1 MGWRYRK
8 YIKIAPGVKL
18 NISKSGVS
26 TTIGGKG
33 ASVNI
38 GKNGAYLNTS
48 IPGTGLY
55 NRQKIATGKKH
66 YRPSSMHN
74 TQNCQKSYFSIGN
87 NWGCVFRWLGLVFLI
102 YLLLTIVRIVYG
114 DFVFTEKNI
123 TILSILAI
131 SVIVIFMNP
140 IANFINSIFS
150 KTEKQVDKSEDTI
163 SNEDVKDTKSETT
176 QLKDTIVESADVFA
190 DWTNTEENDTTAE
203 SIHKMNTEGK
213 DWDSS
218 ITIVNIDPL
227 FVAAAQIVFDAQ
239 IGSTS
244 LIQRKLSCG
253 YNQAG
258 RLMDQLERTGIVGPA
273 GGSKPREVLIHDE
286 KEFNRLLNSIMG
298 HSGKSADVRKES
310 KQNNHSGYIVKFES
324 ESNGDNSQKSK
335 NNSDRKPVLVNRTL
349 PNVGF
354 IDPYL
359 EKAAVYIVK
368 RQECN
373 SMDIQRLLTI
383 GYNRAARIIDQLEK
397 LQIISKTENRY
408 EVKIKDIASLDKLF
422 IDLQDPNRP
431 DNIFGITEEYF
442 TSTKKVICAIES
454 FYSDIQN
461 DETVMNT
468 VENSLPQ
475 NYGTREQK
483 LVALLYADIMKVYQH
498 FGHSTENLK
507 NREGFPLVLLSS
519 RILGGDADLNIN
531 YGTVNFLDQISDSV
545 PSMFSSLSNWIDKYP
560 DDRFFFI
567 GQILNRCR
575 RDDLYVRYFSLMYR
589 LFSIIA
595 KADNTITEDEANWL
609 KLLMDSTQDDDK
621 DASFSKIDNTST
633 TTPIKVKPNNASKS
647 SPNPIDELNKLVG
660 LSNVKTEISSLSNLV
675 KVQQVRK
682 SRGMAV
688 SNVSY
693 HCVFTGNPGTGK
705 TTVARIVAD
714 IYKQLGVLK
723 KGHLV
728 ETDRSG
734 LIAEYVGQTA
744 PKTNAIIDSAL
755 DGVLFIDEAYSIVQ
769 GGQNDYGKEAIA
781 TLLKRMEDDR
791 DRLVVILAGY
801 SKEMADFINA
811 NSGLQSR
818 FNRYIDFPDYSC
830 EELLQIFQFILKSN
844 EYRATDEAIVKV
856 KQYIQNAVE
865 NKDQNFGNARF
876 VRNLFEKILTQQ
888 ANRLAS
894 ESTITNE
901 MLSTIEAVD
910 VKNAI
915 D

>member
-1 MGWRYRK
+1 MSWRFRK

-55 NRQKIATGKKH
+55 NRQKISTGKKARSTSRM
-66 YRPSSMHN
+66 YGN
-74 TQNCQKSYFSIGN
+74 QKNNQNSYFKIGN
-87 NWGCVFRWLGLVFLI
+87 NWGCVFRWLGLIFLI
-102 YLLLTIVRIVYG
+102 YLILIIGKIIVG
-114 DFVFTEKNI
+114 NFEFTEYNI
-123 TILSILAI
+123 FILAFLSISILL
-131 SVIVIFMNP
+131 IFMTP
-140 IANFINSIFS
+140 IMNIFKSLFLSYEEPIDDTSKENQNNLNTKDGKKKDNEMSSTDDETKPVEDSVHKVNSA
-150 KTEKQVDKSEDTI
+150 
-163 SNEDVKDTKSETT
+163 KDY
-176 QLKDTIVESADVFA
+176 
-190 DWTNTEENDTTAE
+190 NTV
-203 SIHKMNTEGK
+203 IP
-213 DWDSS
+213 
-218 ITIVNIDPL
+218 NIDPL
-227 FVAAAQIVFDAQ
+227 FEAAAQIIYKAQ
-239 IGSTS
+239 SGSTS

-258 RLMDQLERTGIVGPA
+258 HLMDQLEMAGLVGPA
-273 GGSKPREVLIHDE
+273 KGSKPREVLVHDE
-286 KEFNRLLNSIMG
+286 NELRKILIGVMEHSRKSNSEKLNNTKQNASR
-298 HSGKSADVRKES
+298 SYVARFTSKSDGNVYGNSES
-310 KQNNHSGYIVKFES
+310 KSYKRTPKLIVRS
-324 ESNGDNSQKSK
+324 I
-335 NNSDRKPVLVNRTL
+335 

-354 IDPYL
+354 VDPLL
-359 EKAAVYIVK
+359 ESAAVYIVEK
-368 RQECN
+368 RECN

-383 GYNRAARIIDQLEK
+383 GYNRTARIIDQLEV
-397 LQIISKTENRY
+397 LRIIKRKTNNNY
-408 EVKIKDIASLDKLF
+408 EIMIKDIDSLDKLF
-422 IDLQDPNRP
+422 ESLQDPNRP

-442 TSTKKVICAIES
+442 NNTKRIVFAIES
-454 FYSDIQN
+454 FYYEIKN
-461 DETVMNT
+461 DLTVMNV

-475 NYGTREQK
+475 SFGTMEQK

-498 FGHSTENLK
+498 FGHSTTNLK
-507 NREGFPLVLLSS
+507 NREGFALVLLSS
-519 RILGGDADLNIN
+519 RILGGDSNLNIDYN
-531 YGTVNFLDQISDSV
+531 TINFLNEISDSV
-545 PSMFSSLSNWIDKYP
+545 PSVFSNLSNWIDKYP
-560 DDRFFFI
+560 DDKFFFI

-575 RDDLYVRYFSLMYR
+575 RNDLYVRYFNLLYR

-595 KADNTITEDEANWL
+595 KADNTITEDETNWL
-609 KLLMDSTQDDDK
+609 RLLMEFTQQDSKDDVNFHVAD
-621 DASFSKIDNTST
+621 SQTVNTIKTNSNT
-633 TTPIKVKPNNASKS
+633 TKERA
-647 SPNPIDELNKLVG
+647 NPADDLNKLIG
-660 LSNVKTEISSLSNLV
+660 LSNVKSEISSLSNLV

-744 PKTNAIIDSAL
+744 VKTNAIIDSAL

-769 GGQNDYGKEAIA
+769 GGQNDYGKEAVT

-801 SKEMADFINA
+801 TKEMADFINA

-818 FNRYIDFPDYSC
+818 FNRYIEFPDYSSA
-830 EELLQIFQFILKSN
+830 ELLQIFSSILN
-844 EYRATDEAIVKV
+844 NNDCTATDEALALAEE
-856 KQYIQNAVE
+856 YIIYNVE
-865 NKDQNFGNARF
+865 HKDQNFGNARF
-876 VRNLFEKILTQQ
+876 IRNFFERVLTQQ
-888 ANRLAS
+888 ANRLAV
-894 ESTITNE
+894 EETVTNE
-901 MLSTIEAVD
+901 MLSTIEGID
-910 VKNAI
+910 IKRAI
-915 D
+915 N